1 MPLSEEYFEFLGK
14 KIGFLVNFQVTI
26 NLPRQTKYMEV
37 SFGNLYNLDLQI
49 NDFHKFWTLFY

>member
-49 NDFHKFWTLFY
+49 NDFHKF